1 MAKEGLTNA
10 IQCDFVIL
18 HFLRSKSKKS
28 AVFRHS
34 LHLGRDLY
42 LYIRVHKDPLDIYL
56 LGQHALGVFLKI
68 FFPVVNLFFQFTL

>member
-18 HFLRSKSKKS
+18 HFLRSKAKKS
-28 AVFRHS
+28 AVFQHS

-68 FFPVVNLFFQFTL
+68 FW